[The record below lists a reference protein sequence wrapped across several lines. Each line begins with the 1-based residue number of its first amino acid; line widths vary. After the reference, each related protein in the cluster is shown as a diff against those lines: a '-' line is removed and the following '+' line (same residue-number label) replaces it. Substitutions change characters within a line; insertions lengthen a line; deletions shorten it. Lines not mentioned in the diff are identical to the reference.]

1 MIKVGG
7 SLLKSDPGGY
17 SYEPRKQTTD
27 LGESVGQTGPNEEVN
42 SLEQEGLS
50 FIQPGIFKMF

>member
-1 MIKVGG
+1 M
-7 SLLKSDPGGY
+7 KSEPWGY
-17 SYEPRKQTTD
+17 SYEPRR
-27 LGESVGQTGPNEEVN
+27 QTGPNEEGN

>member
-1 MIKVGG
+1 M
-7 SLLKSDPGGY
+7 KSEPWGY
-17 SYEPRKQTTD
+17 SYEPGRQTTD
-27 LGESVGQTGPNEEVN
+27 LGESVGQTGPSEEGN